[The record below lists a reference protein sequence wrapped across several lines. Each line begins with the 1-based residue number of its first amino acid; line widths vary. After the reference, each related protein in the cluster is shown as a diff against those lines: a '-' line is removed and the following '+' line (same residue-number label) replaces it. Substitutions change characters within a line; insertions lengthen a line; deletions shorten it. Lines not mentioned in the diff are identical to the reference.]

1 MRIPAPSFESR
12 RSSPVFR
19 VPSFALLL
27 ALPLLSLPLFELSSQ
42 QAPQPA
48 ELIVTNAR
56 IYTVDDARPIADAMA
71 VRGGRVQFVGSERGA
86 RVFLGSQTRVLD
98 AAGATIIPGI
108 ADAHV
113 HLLNLGMALRTVSLV
128 GARSY
133 EEVIERIAAKS
144 RELPAGTWITGR
156 GWDQNDWP
164 DTRLPSHEAL
174 SRAVPNHPVAVV
186 RVDGHA
192 SLVNAAAMRLAGL
205 TAASTDPDGGKI
217 ERLASNEPSGVLIDR
232 AMGIVAS
239 KIPAPT
245 RDDVRSATLAAIRE
259 THRFGLTS
267 VHDAGV
273 DAATIDVYEDLARAG
288 QYTLRNYVMIRQDDS
303 TLARYFRRGPQSGL
317 YDGRIWI
324 RAIKIS
330 ADGALGSRGAALL
343 DPYSDEPTRTGLV
356 LTPGARVKDVAVRAL
371 RAGFQLNVHAIGD
384 RGNRIVLDAFE
395 AAFKEVPAADHRFR
409 VEHAQILHHDE
420 IPRFAQL
427 DVIPSMQATHQ
438 TSDMY
443 WAPNRLGYSRS
454 LGGYAWRSL
463 LNTGVIIPNG
473 TDFPVEDVDPLKT
486 FHSSV
491 TRQDANNWPA
501 GGWFPDQRMTREE
514 ALKSMTIWPAI
525 AAFQEKELGSL
536 QAGKYADFVL
546 LDRDIMAIAPES
558 ILGTKVLA
566 TYVAGRA
573 VYEKK

>member
-1 MRIPAPSFESR
+1 MRIHALPSFEI
-12 RSSPVFR
+12 PVFVVLFLV
-19 VPSFALLL
+19 VPALLF
-27 ALPLLSLPLFELSSQ
+27 S

-48 ELIVTNAR
+48 DLVVTNAR
-56 IYTVDDARPIADAMA
+56 VYTVDEARPRADAIA
-71 VRGGRVQFVGSERGA
+71 VRGGRVLFVGSARGA
-86 RVFLGSQTRVLD
+86 LALRGPQTRVVD

-113 HLLNLGMALRTVSLV
+113 HLLNLGVALRTVNLV

-133 EEVIERIAAKS
+133 DEVIARIAAKA
-144 RELPAGTWITGR
+144 RELPAGSWITGR

-192 SLVNAAAMRLAGL
+192 SLVNAAAMRAAEL
-205 TAASTDPDGGKI
+205 TAASTDPNGGKI
-217 ERLASNEPSGVLIDR
+217 ERLPNNEPSGVLIDR
-232 AMGIVAS
+232 AMDIVS
-239 KIPAPT
+239 SRIPRLT
-245 RDDVRSATLAAIRE
+245 RDEIRSATLGAIKE
-259 THRFGLTS
+259 THRVGLTS

-273 DAATIDVYEDLARAG
+273 DAATIDVYEEIARAG

-303 TLARYFRRGPQSGL
+303 TLARYFRRGPQSAL
-317 YDGRIWI
+317 YDGKIWI
-324 RAIKIS
+324 RSIKIS

-343 DPYSDEPTRTGLV
+343 DPYSDMPDRTGLV
-356 LTPGARVKDVAVRAL
+356 LTPESRIKDVAVRAL

-395 AAFKEVPAADHRFR
+395 AALKEVPLPDHRFR
-409 VEHAQILHHDE
+409 VEHAQILHHDD
-420 IPRFAQL
+420 IPRFAEL

-491 TRQDANNWPA
+491 TRQDANNWPT
-501 GGWFPDQRMTREE
+501 GGWFPDQRMTRDE

-525 AAFQEKELGSL
+525 AAFQEKDLGSL
-536 QAGKYADFVL
+536 QVGKYADFVI
-546 LDRDIMAIAPES
+546 LDRDIMTVAPEQ
-558 ILGTKVLA
+558 ILGTRVVA

-573 VYEKK
+573 VYEAK

>member
-1 MRIPAPSFESR
+1 MRLLAIS
-12 RSSPVFR
+12 
-19 VPSFALLL
+19 LLL
-27 ALPLLSLPLFELSSQ
+27 APCVAAA
-42 QAPQPA
+42 QATPA
-48 ELIVTNAR
+48 PADLVVTNAR
-56 IYTVDDARPIADAMA
+56 IYTADDGRPMASAMA
-71 VRGGRVQFVGSERGA
+71 IRGGRILFVGSERGA
-86 RVFLGSQTRVLD
+86 LTLRGASTRVLD
-98 AAGATIIPGI
+98 ARGATIIPGI

-113 HLLNLGMALRTVSLV
+113 HLLNLGMALRTVNLV

-133 EEVIERIAAKS
+133 EEVIARIAAKA

-164 DTRLPSHEAL
+164 DTRLPHHEAL
-174 SRAVPNHPVAVV
+174 SRAVPNHPVYVV

-192 SLVNAAAMRLAGL
+192 SLSNAAALRLGNV
-205 TAASTDPDGGKI
+205 TASTRDPEGGRI
-217 ERLASNEPSGVLIDR
+217 ERAAGGEPTGVLVDR
-232 AMGIVAS
+232 AMGLVAS
-239 KIPAPT
+239 RIPPAT
-245 RDDVRSATLAAIRE
+245 RDQVRDATLAAVRE
-259 THRFGLTS
+259 VHRFGLTS

-273 DAATIDVYEDLARAG
+273 DAATIDVYEELARAG
-288 QYTLRNYVMIRQDDS
+288 QYSLRNYVMIRQDDS

-317 YDGRIWI
+317 YDGHLWI

-330 ADGALGSRGAALL
+330 VDGALGSRGAALL
-343 DPYSDEPTRTGLV
+343 DPYTDEPSHSGLI
-356 LTPGARVKDVAVRAL
+356 LTPPARVKDVAVRAL

-384 RGNRIVLDAFE
+384 RGNRVVLDAYE
-395 AAFKEVPAADHRFR
+395 QAFREVPVADHRFR
-409 VEHAQILHHDE
+409 IEHAQILHHDD
-420 IPRFAQL
+420 IPRFAEL

-491 TRQDANNWPA
+491 SRQDANGWPT

-514 ALKSMTIWPAI
+514 ALKSMTLWPAV
-525 AAFQEKELGSL
+525 AAFQERDLGSL
-536 QAGKYADFVL
+536 APGKYADFVM
-546 LDRDIMAIAPES
+546 LDRDIMTVAHGS
-558 ILGTKVLA
+558 ILGTQVLA
-566 TYVAGRA
+566 TYVAGRP

>member
-1 MRIPAPSFESR
+1 MRRRCHLDATASLTFFWGMRLLPIFLLLVPGVAFSQATPAPADL
-12 RSSPVFR
+12 V
-19 VPSFALLL
+19 
-27 ALPLLSLPLFELSSQ
+27 
-42 QAPQPA
+42 
-48 ELIVTNAR
+48 VTNAR
-56 IYTVDDARPIADAMA
+56 IYTADDGRPMASAMA
-71 VRGGRVQFVGSERGA
+71 IRGGRVLFVGSDRGA
-86 RVFLGSQTRVLD
+86 LTLRGAQTRVMD
-98 AAGATIIPGI
+98 AGGATIIPGI

-113 HLLNLGMALRTVSLV
+113 HLLNLGMALRTVNLV

-133 EEVIERIAAKS
+133 EEVIQRVAAKA
-144 RELPAGTWITGR
+144 RDLPAGTWITGR

-164 DTRLPSHEAL
+164 DTRLPHHDAL
-174 SRAVPNHPVAVV
+174 SRAVPNHPVYVV

-192 SLVNAAAMRLAGL
+192 SLSNAAALRLGNV
-205 TAASTDPDGGKI
+205 TASTQDPQGGHI
-217 ERLASNEPSGVLIDR
+217 ERAAGGEPTGVLVDR
-232 AMGIVAS
+232 AMALVAS
-239 KIPAPT
+239 RIPAST
-245 RDDVRSATLAAIRE
+245 REQVRDATLAAIRE
-259 THRFGLTS
+259 VHRFGLTS

-273 DAATIDVYEDLARAG
+273 DAGTIDVYEELARGG

-303 TLARYFRRGPQSGL
+303 TLARYFRRGPQSAL
-317 YDGRIWI
+317 YDGHLWI
-324 RAIKIS
+324 RSIKIS
-330 ADGALGSRGAALL
+330 VDGALGSRGAALL
-343 DPYSDEPTRTGLV
+343 DPYTDEPSHSGLI
-356 LTPGARVKDVAVRAL
+356 LTPLARVKEVASRAL

-384 RGNRIVLDAFE
+384 RGNRVVLDAFE
-395 AAFKEVPAADHRFR
+395 QALREVPTADHRFR
-409 VEHAQILHHDE
+409 IEHAQILHHDD
-420 IPRFAQL
+420 IPRFAEL

-491 TRQDANNWPA
+491 SRQDGNGWPT

-514 ALKSMTIWPAI
+514 ALKSMTLWPAV
-525 AAFQEKELGSL
+525 AAFQERDLGSL
-536 QAGKYADFVL
+536 TPGKYADFVV
-546 LDRDIMAIAPES
+546 LDRDIMTVAHGS
-558 ILGTKVLA
+558 ILGTQVLA